1 MRSCGVDIRVSYRA
15 FVSLCLRVFSVV
27 FKTRRHKGTK
37 AQLTV
42 GCFGFE
48 LPDRVFQFMHFT
60 PDLVQLFVV
69 LCDE

>member
-1 MRSCGVDIRVSYRA
+1 MRSCGVDIRLSYRA
-15 FVSLCLRVFSVV
+15 FVSLCLRVFNV
-27 FKTRRHKGTK
+27 KHEGTK

-42 GCFGFE
+42 NYFGFE